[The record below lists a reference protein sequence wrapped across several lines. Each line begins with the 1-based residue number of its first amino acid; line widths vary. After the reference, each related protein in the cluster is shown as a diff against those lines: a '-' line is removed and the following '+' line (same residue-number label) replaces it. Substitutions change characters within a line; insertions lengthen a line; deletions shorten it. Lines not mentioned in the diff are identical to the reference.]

1 MNKTDFKE
9 LVVSFQEFASLSQKG
24 KGKLSTEFIKQNF
37 DFEKHL
43 AVFSAID
50 RYCYVVADVTQLK
63 LVKAGGSFLQMTGYE
78 PSEFENKLYNKLL
91 KVHSLRDLIR
101 GALGGSKYY
110 KYLYSQ
116 PPENRYFIK
125 ANRTVDIK
133 CKNGTKLHCL
143 AQSIPIAFNDKMEPI
158 FFLNILSDLSQI
170 KPDNSYSHYIVDAS
184 NEEKIIT
191 IPIQFNKK
199 IHANSNSILSLAEI
213 RVLKLL
219 AKGNSS
225 KQIADSLF
233 ISEHTVKN
241 HRKSMLKKYECNS
254 SAELVKHALKDGII

>member
-1 MNKTDFKE
+1 MNKIDFKE
-9 LVVSFQEFASLSQKG
+9 LVSSFQEFASLSQKG
-24 KGKLSTEFIKQNF
+24 KGSVSTESIKQNF
-37 DFEKHL
+37 NFEKYL
-43 AVFSAID
+43 TAFSAID

-63 LVKAGGSFLQMTGYE
+63 IIKAGGSFTQMTGYE
-78 PSEFENKLYNKLL
+78 VSEFENKSYHKLL

-143 AQSIPIAFNDKMEPI
+143 AQSIPIAFNEKMEPV

-170 KPDNSYSHYIVDAS
+170 KTENSYSHYIVDAS

-191 IPIQFNKK
+191 IPVQFSKK

-213 RVLKLL
+213 RVLQLL
-219 AKGNSS
+219 ARGNSS

-241 HRKSMLKKYECNS
+241 HRKSMLKKYECHS
-254 SAELVKHALKDGII
+254 SAELVQRALKDGII

>member
-1 MNKTDFKE
+1 MLTTLCSPALK
-9 LVVSFQEFASLSQKG
+9 VPIYSLSP
-24 KGKLSTEFIKQNF
+24 T
-37 DFEKHL
+37 
-43 AVFSAID
+43 
-50 RYCYVVADVTQLK
+50 
-63 LVKAGGSFLQMTGYE
+63 
-78 PSEFENKLYNKLL
+78 
-91 KVHSLRDLIR
+91 
-101 GALGGSKYY
+101 
-110 KYLYSQ
+110 
-116 PPENRYFIK
+116 
-125 ANRTVDIK
+125 
-133 CKNGTKLHCL
+133 
-143 AQSIPIAFNDKMEPI
+143 AF

-170 KPDNSYSHYIVDAS
+170 KTENSYSHYIVDAS

-191 IPIQFNKK
+191 IPVQFSKK

-213 RVLKLL
+213 RVLQLL